1 MKRSGSFSVAAFVR
15 CVGRVLSQ
23 RVLAF
28 LQSLLSVTRWLLI
41 GLMVSFGSASQA
53 GINTGLVGD
62 DVTAGPFPIGF
73 TFNHYNQPFT
83 QFYVTTNG
91 LIQFTSPTTAYS
103 NSCLPALSNT
113 IFVFW
118 DDLRT
123 DVSGQ
128 PTGKIQYETI
138 GEAPHRKLVVQWT
151 NQYFFGSNLP
161 MGTFQ
166 AVLHEGSNEIKLQYR
181 YLRESLSTGGSATI
195 GIQGPANQSSSIG
208 CNLPNAIAPLQA
220 ISFVPDA
227 GGTTY
232 QVNTAAPYEFIDI
245 SGLTPEPPQVARR
258 YSNAAPQWTWAKVPD
273 LNTYQ
278 IEIQNEAGETLLT
291 QTVGDVG
298 TFTWAD
304 GLVSGATYRA
314 RVRGSVNGGGTWELW
329 SGLSQPVTID
339 QVAPTGQ
346 MQPSAQTGPGSVE
359 WRFTAADA
367 LSGVDQIR
375 LQIASDAAF
384 GSVLVDTT
392 LAANSSSYVYA
403 SAVAGQRL
411 YARIIVRDQAG
422 NVAEPS
428 AATDV
433 LVLPPPQ
440 AAFTASALTGEAPL
454 NVVFQNQSTGETTSF
469 QWNFGDGRTSTAAN
483 PSIRY
488 SQPGTYT
495 VVLRANG
502 VGGFTQASRDIVVT
516 PDVTQPVVQ
525 TPTLNGVPLTSPL
538 LLQKTESLR
547 FSVSDAGGVASVRAE
562 LSGAPLTLQN
572 LGNDSYILS
581 IDPLQFANGDYVL
594 SLIVTDGAGN
604 VATYTAAVKIDLP
617 PPAAPVLTS
626 TLPARTN
633 QTTVRVRGTSPLGAQ
648 AQVLVNG
655 VPQSDWVT
663 IAAQAF
669 EADVALTE
677 GQNQITAVVRNNR
690 GTSAASQA
698 LTVVLDTSKPTGP
711 TSLTA
716 SSQAQGKIRLSWTP
730 SKDAASVGHLVWRAT
745 APFDAPAQASLLT
758 SSPQAGSTLDDLPSV
773 DGTYYYRVASV
784 NALGT
789 YSALSNLVQASADN
803 TLPKAV
809 SITYTSLGKVDA
821 ATGRYGQGRV
831 NLVLTTSEPLQS
843 IPYLSVVPQGGVP
856 IPVELV
862 KAGDTVFNGNFLLD
876 ANTPSG
882 VANVLFSARDL
893 VGNRGTDVLSGATLR
908 VDTEGPVL
916 SSVTLNPASPL
927 KNEGGSPVQATF
939 VFSKAPAQAPQI
951 SYLLSGPL
959 RTPVSVGTLTP
970 VNATTYTGSFRLPSD
985 AGLGGSEIL
994 SFNQQ
999 ARDDLDNVSSKV
1011 SAFNR
1016 HQVYQGTLPPLDAPF
1031 GFSAKAQPGGKVRL
1045 AWQAVTDA
1053 TSYQIY
1059 RQTGGSGLQPLARSA
1074 GVEYIDQTPA
1084 DGRYSYAV
1092 ATVRQA
1098 NGQESLSAQTAAI
1111 EVVASATAP
1120 GAPQNLALT
1129 LTGQGIYAA
1138 WQPPLNSMVDF
1149 YNLYRASGTS
1159 ITSIEGLTPLKT
1171 RIKTPQTYDT
1181 MPSPTQGAYVVT
1193 AVDAAGNESPI
1204 SNSAYL
1210 NASLLPVRDV
1220 RVEQLGSELPT
1231 LSWTAPNGSVS
1242 GYLVYVGPDGNRTRL
1257 TPSPITSTRITDTG
1271 FTAGE
1276 RRYTIASV
1284 DANGVELPRTVVLP
1298 NLSSQI
1304 VSGLPIKRG
1313 VINKLQV
1320 QLSNVSAFSV
1330 SGVRAVVRLPTN
1342 RDATQFK
1349 DHKSAALTLGPNQ
1362 TQLVTVIVGG
1372 YADLPSAPTA
1382 EVGVEVTGEGESVK
1396 IARSQTVD
1404 VTEGSL
1410 VVGMATDEFT
1420 RGGTG
1425 KVKLTIENTGEVD
1438 VELLTATGNGANES
1452 SELRFKLLDGDNNI
1466 LATQPYKQVFGASVV
1481 TLPNGLTVARIPAGS
1496 AYVSDT
1502 FNLNVPAA
1510 SPNNIRVRLEVDK
1523 LRYHSGEE
1531 DEVQVTGRGSERTVS
1546 LSDTAYLGEVTQ
1558 VGPISSYGDQ
1568 DILISGRALDRTS
1581 RLPLP
1586 NVRLKLILNQQGF
1599 ERSFNVLTDAAG
1611 EFVYTFKPTLT
1622 DAGLYKVSAVHPDIT
1637 DRPEQ
1642 KAFTINRVTV
1652 GPTPFKLDLPRN
1664 YAFTIPFTAKA
1675 GVGTSATNVRLA
1687 LNAASQPTGQIP
1699 AGVRLDLPAPVSLTE
1714 RQTLN
1719 LPVQFTANN
1728 EAQPTGALILDVLSD
1743 EHSASPIGQV
1753 RVDFALSEAKPYLV
1767 STPSLVETGLVQGG
1781 TQVESVTVKNN
1792 GLQEALNL
1800 QFVLTKADGSPA
1812 PSWASIGSVANGTLA
1827 VGQSRA
1833 VDLAFS
1839 PPSGTPEGVYEF
1851 KLTVSGDNLPT
1862 QSLNVYVSLTQ
1873 SGQGNVLFK
1882 AADIYTATIGKDG
1895 KLIPGLAGASI
1906 TMQNE
1911 DVATLTQELQTDSL
1925 GEALFQNLPAGRYK
1939 FRARANNHQEIGGR
1953 VLIKPGVTANQPVFL
1968 DYNLVTVEWSVREIT
1983 IQDRYEITLNATF
1996 ETDVP
2001 AAVVVMQP
2009 TSINLPKMAAGDVYY
2024 GELSLTNYGLIRA
2037 DNVQQRLPQSD
2048 AFFRYEFLVDVPGT
2062 LEAKQ
2067 RVVIPYRV
2075 IALQPLDAAAS
2086 TGTASGGG
2094 CFSYS
2099 AVFAVLCDFVCANGS
2114 KSACG
2119 ASSSWFAVSSSSCP
2133 GSGGGGGGG
2142 GGGGWGGGFGGSGSS
2157 TPIKLKGKK
2166 CVYVPKGG
2174 TQCD

>member
-1 MKRSGSFSVAAFVR
+1 MMKRSGRFSVAALVR
-15 CVGRVLSQ
+15 PVRHALLQ
-23 RVLAF
+23 RLCSLV
-28 LQSLLSVTRWLLI
+28 QSLVQGARLLLLAL
-41 GLMVSFGSASQA
+41 LMACSSAAQA

-62 DVTAGPFPIGF
+62 DVVAGPFPIGF
-73 TFNHYNQPFT
+73 SFTYYNQPVT

-91 LIQFTSPTTAYS
+91 LIQFSSPTTAYS

-128 PTGKIQYETI
+128 PTGKIQYETL
-138 GEAPHRKLVVQWT
+138 GEAPNRKLVVQWT
-151 NQYFFGSNLP
+151 NQYFYGSNLP

-166 AVLHEGSNEIKLQYR
+166 AVLHEGSNQITLQYR
-181 YLRESLSTGGSATI
+181 YLRETLSTGGSATI
-195 GIQGPANQSSSIG
+195 GIQGPSNQASSVGCNQSNVIA
-208 CNLPNAIAPLQA
+208 PQQAIA
-220 ISFVPDA
+220 FVPDA

-232 QVNTAAPYEFIDI
+232 AANAAAPYEFIDI
-245 SGLTPEPPQVARR
+245 SGLTPEPPQVLRR
-258 YSNAAPQWTWAKVPD
+258 YTNAAPEWTWAKVPD

-278 IEIQNEAGETLLT
+278 IEIQSEAGDTLLT
-291 QTVGDVG
+291 QTVGDVSS
-298 TFTWAD
+298 FTWPD

-314 RVRGSVNGGGTWELW
+314 RVRGSVNSGGTWELW

-339 QVAPTGQ
+339 QVLPTGQ
-346 MQPSAQTGPGSVE
+346 LQPPAQTGPSSVE
-359 WRFTAADA
+359 WRFSATDA

-384 GSVLVDTT
+384 STVLQDSAFSAGTT
-392 LAANSSSYVYA
+392 NYTYTA
-403 SAVAGQRL
+403 AVAGQRL
-411 YARIIVRDQAG
+411 YGRIIVRDAAG
-422 NVAEPS
+422 NLSEPS

-440 AAFTASALTGEAPL
+440 AAFAASALTGEAPL
-454 NVVFQNQSTGETTSF
+454 TVVFQNQSSGETTSYL
-469 QWNFGDGRTSTAAN
+469 WNFGDGRTSAAPN

-488 SQPGTYT
+488 TQPGTYT
-495 VVLRANG
+495 VVLRATG
-502 VGGFTQASRDIVVT
+502 VGGFTLASRDIVVT

-525 TPTLNGVPLTSPL
+525 PPTINGAPLASPL
-538 LLQKTESLR
+538 LVQKTETLR
-547 FSVSDAGGVASVRAE
+547 FAVSDAGGVASVRAE
-562 LSGAPLTLQN
+562 LSATALTLQN
-572 LGNDSYILS
+572 LGSNTYQLS

-594 SLIVTDGAGN
+594 SLGVTDVAGN
-604 VATYTAAVKIDLP
+604 TTTYTSAVRIDLP
-617 PPAAPVLTS
+617 PPVAPVLTS
-626 TLPARTN
+626 SLPARTN
-633 QTTVRVRGTSPLGAQ
+633 QSSVRVRGTSPLGAE
-648 AQVLVNG
+648 AQFQVNG
-655 VPQSDWVT
+655 VAQGDWVPIT
-663 IAAQAF
+663 SQVF
-669 EADVALTE
+669 EADIALSE
-677 GQNQITAVVRNNR
+677 GPNQITAVVRNNR
-690 GTSAASQA
+690 GTSVTSQA
-698 LTVVLDTSKPTGP
+698 LAIVLDTSKPAGP
-711 TSLTA
+711 SALTA
-716 SSQAQGKIRLSWTP
+716 SSQAQGKIKLAWTS

-745 APFDAPAQASLLT
+745 FPFDTPSQGSLLT
-758 SSPQAGSTLDDLPSV
+758 ASPLTGASLEDLPPV
-773 DGTYYYRVASV
+773 DGSYYYRVASV

-789 YSALSNLVQASADN
+789 FSALSNLVQATADN
-803 TLPKAV
+803 TSPQAV
-809 SITYTSLGKVDA
+809 SITYTSLGKVDL
-821 ATGRYGQGRV
+821 ATGRYGQGRI

-843 IPYLSVVPQGGVP
+843 TPYLSVVPQGGVP

-862 KAGDTVFNGNFLLD
+862 KAGDTVYNGNFLLD

-908 VDTEGPVL
+908 VDTEGPAL
-916 SSVTLNPASPL
+916 SGITLNPAAPL
-927 KNEGGSPVQATF
+927 KNEGGAPVQATF
-939 VFSKAPAQAPQI
+939 VFSKAPAQTPQVR
-951 SYLLSGPL
+951 YGLSGPL
-959 RTPVSVGTLTP
+959 RTPVSVGTLTQL
-970 VNATTYTGSFRLPSD
+970 NATTYTASFTLPGD

-1016 HQVYQGTLPPLDAPF
+1016 HQVYQGNLPPLDAPF

-1045 AWQAVTDA
+1045 SWQAVTDA

-1059 RQTGGSGLQPLARSA
+1059 RQTPGTSLQPLARSA
-1074 GVEYIDQTPA
+1074 GIEYIDQTPA

-1111 EVVASATAP
+1111 EVLASATAP

-1138 WQPPLNSMVDF
+1138 WQPPLNSTVDY
-1149 YNLYRASGTS
+1149 YNLYRAHGTS

-1181 MPSPTQGAYVVT
+1181 APSPTQGAYVVT

-1231 LSWTAPNGSVS
+1231 ISWAAPNGNVS
-1242 GYLVYVGPDGNRTRL
+1242 GYLVYVGPDSSRTRL
-1257 TPSPITSTRITDTG
+1257 TPSPITSTRLTDSG
-1271 FTAGE
+1271 FSAGE

-1298 NLSSQI
+1298 HLSSQI
-1304 VSGLPIKRG
+1304 VSGLPIQRG

-1320 QLSNVSAFSV
+1320 QLTNVSAFSV
-1330 SGVRAVVRLPTN
+1330 TGVRAVVRLPTN

-1349 DHKSAALTLGPNQ
+1349 DHKSAPLTLGPNQ
-1362 TQLVTVIVGG
+1362 TQLVPVIVGG
-1372 YADLPSAPTA
+1372 YADLPGAPSA
-1382 EVGVEVTGEGESVK
+1382 EVGVEVTNEGESVK

-1425 KVKLTIENTGEVD
+1425 KLKLTIENSSEVD

-1452 SELRFKLLDGDNNI
+1452 SELRFKLLDADNNI
-1466 LATQPYKQVFGASVV
+1466 LATQSYKQVFGANVV

-1502 FNLNVPAA
+1502 FNLNVPGA
-1510 SPNNIRVRLEVDK
+1510 SPNSIRVRLEVDK

-1531 DEVQVTGRGSERTVS
+1531 DEVQITGRGSERTVS

-1568 DILISGRALDRTS
+1568 DILISGRALDRSS

-1586 NVRLKLILNQQGF
+1586 NARLKLILNQQGF
-1599 ERSFNVLTDAAG
+1599 ERSFNVLTDGAG

-1642 KAFTINRVTV
+1642 KVFTINRVTV
-1652 GPTPFKLDLPRN
+1652 GPTPYKLDLPRN
-1664 YAFTIPFTAKA
+1664 YAFTIPLTARA
-1675 GVGTSATNVRLA
+1675 GAGTSASNVRLA

-1699 AGVRLDLPAPVSLTE
+1699 AGVRVDLPAPVSLTE

-1728 EAQPTGALILDVLSD
+1728 EAQPTGSLIFDVLSD
-1743 EHSASPIGQV
+1743 EHANTPMGQV
-1753 RVDFALSEAKPYLV
+1753 RVDFTLSEAKPYLV

-1781 TQVESVTVKNN
+1781 SQLESVTVKNN
-1792 GLQEALNL
+1792 GLQDAINL

-1812 PSWASIGSVANGTLA
+1812 PAWASIGSAANGTLA
-1827 VGQSRA
+1827 IGQSRP

-1839 PPSGTPEGVYEF
+1839 PPAGTPEGVYEF
-1851 KLTVSGDNLPT
+1851 KLTVSGDNLPS

-1873 SGQGNVLFK
+1873 SGQGHVLFK

-1895 KLIPGLAGASI
+1895 KLIPGLAGATI
-1906 TMQNE
+1906 TLQNE
-1911 DVATLTQELQTDSL
+1911 DVATITQELLTDSL
-1925 GEALFQNLPAGRYK
+1925 GEAMFQNLPAGRYK
-1939 FRARANNHQEIGGR
+1939 FRARASNHQDIGGR
-1953 VLIKPGVTANQPVFL
+1953 VLIKPGITANQSVFL
-1968 DYNLVTVEWSVREIT
+1968 DYNLITVEWSVREIT

-2037 DNVQQRLPQSD
+2037 DHVQQRLPQSD
-2048 AFFRYEFLVDVPGT
+2048 AYFRYEFLVEVPGT

-2075 IALQPLDAAAS
+2075 IALQPLDVAAS
-2086 TGTASGGG
+2086 SGTASGGG
-2094 CFSYS
+2094 CYSYS
-2099 AVFAVLCDFVCANGS
+2099 NVFAVTCDFQCANGS
-2114 KSACG
+2114 QSSCG

-2133 GSGGGGGGG
+2133 GGGSGGGGGGG
-2142 GGGGWGGGFGGSGSS
+2142 WGGGGFGGSGSS

-2174 TQCD
+2174 MQCD